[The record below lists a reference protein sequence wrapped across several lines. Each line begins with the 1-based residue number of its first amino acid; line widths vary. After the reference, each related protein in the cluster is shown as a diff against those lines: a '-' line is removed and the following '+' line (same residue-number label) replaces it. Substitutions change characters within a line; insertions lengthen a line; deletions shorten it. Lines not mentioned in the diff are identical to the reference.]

1 MNSTKWNNLIRNAAM
16 LLLLFLLWPLH
27 PENTRLKLRAV
38 ELGNNE
44 LKKQIQAER
53 ASYLEQISKL
63 ETSIYS
69 TRENLQGEA
78 EKHVRVSFPSG
89 VVFVGGREGGLLKCR
104 LPGHHRAD
112 HLGGGGGGSEP

>member
-16 LLLLFLLWPLH
+16 LLLLFLLWPFH

-78 EKHVRVSFPSG
+78 EKHVRVS
-89 VVFVGGREGGLLKCR
+89 VVFVRGREGSLLKCR
-104 LPGHHRAD
+104 VIIVLITWGG
-112 HLGGGGGGSEP
+112 GGGGGGSEP